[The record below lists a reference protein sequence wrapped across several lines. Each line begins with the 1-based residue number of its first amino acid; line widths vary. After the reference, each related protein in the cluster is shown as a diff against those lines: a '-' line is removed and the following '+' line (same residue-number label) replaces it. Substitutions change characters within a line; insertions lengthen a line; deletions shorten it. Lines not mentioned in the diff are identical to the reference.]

1 MLDIKVVRT
10 EPDRVKAAM
19 RSRNKDMDAEVDRVL
34 AIDAQRRELSSQADA
49 LKAQQ
54 NQASKQIPQIK
65 KEGGDVAPIMEEMKK
80 LSDQVKALDAQISA
94 LETEQRNIMLSI
106 PNIPHESVP
115 YGKDDKENQDMR
127 HWGEPTKFDFEPQ
140 AHWDLGAKLGILDPE
155 TAAKVTGARFHFYK
169 GLGSRLERSIISF
182 FLDTHTQ
189 NGYTEIFPPYMVNRA
204 SMTGTGQLP

>member
-65 KEGGDVAPIMEEMKK
+65 KEGGDVAPIMEEMIFNPAWQFP
-80 LSDQVKALDAQISA
+80 LYPLYS
-94 LETEQRNIMLSI
+94 SI
-106 PNIPHESVP
+106 YI
-115 YGKDDKENQDMR
+115 
-127 HWGEPTKFDFEPQ
+127 
-140 AHWDLGAKLGILDPE
+140 
-155 TAAKVTGARFHFYK
+155 
-169 GLGSRLERSIISF
+169 
-182 FLDTHTQ
+182 
-189 NGYTEIFPPYMVNRA
+189 
-204 SMTGTGQLP
+204 